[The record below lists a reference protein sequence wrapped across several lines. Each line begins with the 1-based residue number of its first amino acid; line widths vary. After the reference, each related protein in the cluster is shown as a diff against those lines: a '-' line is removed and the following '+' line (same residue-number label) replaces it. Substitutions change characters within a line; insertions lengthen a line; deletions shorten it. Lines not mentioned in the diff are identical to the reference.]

1 MNVAVQRF
9 TTPEGTEMVVL
20 PAREFDRLAALAEA
34 GEEIADARATLAR
47 IDAGEGTMPGE
58 VLGAILDD
66 GLHPIAAWRRYRGLS
81 QAELARRTGL
91 SQVWLSRIESG
102 GGTGSA
108 ATRRKVAEALEAPVW
123 ALEEEGDEKQE
134 DMMPTTVS
142 ASGKGAKYAP
152 LLEYLRK
159 SGDSQVTMRFDEI
172 SKLVGGLPKSASL
185 HRPWWA
191 NHEGNSQAQGWMP
204 AHYLAE
210 PEMGRRTV
218 VFRKFSY

>member
-1 MNVAVQRF
+1 MNIAVQRF
-9 TTPEGTEMVVL
+9 LTPEGTEMVVL
-20 PAREFDRLAALAEA
+20 PAKEYDRLAALAAE
-34 GEEIADARATLAR
+34 GEDVAEARATIAR
-47 IDAGEGTMPGE
+47 IKAGEGTMPGE

-108 ATRRKVAEALEAPVW
+108 ATRRKVAAALNAPVW
-123 ALEEEGDEKQE
+123 ALEEEGDKEGS
-134 DMMPTTVS
+134 DMQHSAS

-152 LLEYLRK
+152 LLEYLR
-159 SGDSQVTMRFDEI
+159 SRGDSQVTMRYEDVA
-172 SKLVGGLPKSASL
+172 KLVGGLPKSASL
-185 HRPWWA
+185 HRAWWG

-204 AHYLAE
+204 ARYLAE
-210 PEMGRRTV
+210 PDMSRRTV

>member
-9 TTPEGTEMVVL
+9 MTPEGTEMVVL
-20 PAREFDRLAALAEA
+20 PAKDFDRLTALAA
-34 GEEIADARATLAR
+34 DGEDVADARATLAR

-123 ALEEEGDEKQE
+123 TLEEDGDLRENE
-134 DMMPTTVS
+134 MHHA
-142 ASGKGAKYAP
+142 ASSPGKGAKYAP
-152 LLEYLRK
+152 LLAYLRMK
-159 SGDSQVTMRFDEI
+159 DDSQVTMRYDDI
-172 SKLVGGLPKSASL
+172 SKLVGGLPKSARVRAPPKALSTL
-185 HRPWWA
+185 PAIAPNPCRSPNPSRSTQTGPSEARPC
-191 NHEGNSQAQGWMP
+191 Q
-204 AHYLAE
+204 
-210 PEMGRRTV
+210 
-218 VFRKFSY
+218 

>member
-1 MNVAVQRF
+1 MMNVAVQRF
-9 TTPEGTEMVVL
+9 MTPEGTEMVVL
-20 PAREFDRLAALAEA
+20 PAKDFDRLAALAAE
-34 GEEIADARATLAR
+34 GEDVADARAALAR

-108 ATRRKVAEALEAPVW
+108 ATRRKLAEALEAPVW
-123 ALEEEGDEKQE
+123 ALEEEGDLQE
-134 DMMPTTVS
+134 DVMQHS
-142 ASGKGAKYAP
+142 ASSSGKGAKYAP

-159 SGDSQVTMRFDEI
+159 KDDSQVTMRYDEI

-185 HRPWWA
+185 HRAWWS

-204 AHYLAE
+204 ARYLAE
-210 PEMGRRTV
+210 PDMSRRSV
-218 VFRKFSY
+218 VFRRFTY

>member
-9 TTPEGTEMVVL
+9 MTPEGTEMVVL
-20 PAREFDRLAALAEA
+20 PAREFDRLAALAAE
-34 GEEIADARATLAR
+34 GEDVADARATLAR

-123 ALEEEGDEKQE
+123 ALEEEGDLQE
-134 DMMPTTVS
+134 EVMQHS
-142 ASGKGAKYAP
+142 ASSSGKGAKYAP
-152 LLEYLRK
+152 LLEHLRK
-159 SGDSQVTMRFDEI
+159 KDDSQVTMRYEEI

-185 HRPWWA
+185 HRAWWG
-191 NHEGNSQAQGWMP
+191 NHEGNSQALGWMP
-204 AHYLAE
+204 ARYLAE
-210 PEMGRRTV
+210 PDMSRRTV
-218 VFRKFSY
+218 VFRRFSY

>member
-1 MNVAVQRF
+1 MMTVAVQRF
-9 TTPEGTEMVVL
+9 MTPEGTEMVVL
-20 PAREFDRLAALAEA
+20 PAKDFDRLKALAED
-34 GEEIADARATLAR
+34 GEDVADARAALAR

-123 ALEEEGDEKQE
+123 ALEDWG
-134 DMMPTTVS
+134 PP
-142 ASGKGAKYAP
+142 AAGA
-152 LLEYLRK
+152 
-159 SGDSQVTMRFDEI
+159 
-172 SKLVGGLPKSASL
+172 
-185 HRPWWA
+185 
-191 NHEGNSQAQGWMP
+191 
-204 AHYLAE
+204 
-210 PEMGRRTV
+210 
-218 VFRKFSY
+218 

>member
-1 MNVAVQRF
+1 MMNVAVQRF
-9 TTPEGTEMVVL
+9 MTPEGTEMVVL
-20 PAREFDRLAALAEA
+20 PAKDFDRLTALAAE
-34 GEEIADARATLAR
+34 GEDVADARATLAR

-123 ALEEEGDEKQE
+123 ALEEEE
-134 DMMPTTVS
+134 PP
-142 ASGKGAKYAP
+142 AAGA
-152 LLEYLRK
+152 
-159 SGDSQVTMRFDEI
+159 
-172 SKLVGGLPKSASL
+172 
-185 HRPWWA
+185 
-191 NHEGNSQAQGWMP
+191 
-204 AHYLAE
+204 
-210 PEMGRRTV
+210 
-218 VFRKFSY
+218 